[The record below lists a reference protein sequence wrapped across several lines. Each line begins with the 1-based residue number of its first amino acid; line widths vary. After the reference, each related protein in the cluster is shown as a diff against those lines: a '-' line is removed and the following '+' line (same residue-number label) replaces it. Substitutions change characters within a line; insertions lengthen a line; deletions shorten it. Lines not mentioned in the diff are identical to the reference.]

1 ACLFTFWAVV
11 GLTLALSPRPAGEE
25 VREAPSLGAGTKR
38 SYLSLNVLLAVALL
52 VLTLRMGGALS
63 ANAAGWALSQ
73 GVPDAEGYQRALRWE
88 PFNGDHYLSLGTL
101 YLNMARV
108 GDRSRAEEAEQA
120 LRRAA
125 QLLPY
130 SKTWYHLGNL
140 YRDVLGDL
148 SRAEEAY
155 RRALQQDPHALRVMA
170 ELGKT
175 LEAQGKWQEAEA
187 VYRRML
193 EIEGSVYQRVRA
205 VPEIPEVDYAFAYAG
220 LARLARLQGKPQ
232 GEVRQL
238 CSRALQILAEDR
250 AARERNP
257 MAEAIRRSP
266 ERERALEEL
275 RQECERALR

>member
-1 ACLFTFWAVV
+1 
-11 GLTLALSPRPAGEE
+11 
-25 VREAPSLGAGTKR
+25 
-38 SYLSLNVLLAVALL
+38 LLAVALL

-101 YLNMARV
+101 YLNMARA

-175 LEAQGKWQEAEA
+175 LEAQGKRQEAEA

-205 VPEIPEVDYAFAYAG
+205 VPELPEVDYAFAYAG

-238 CSRALQILAEDR
+238 YSRALQILEEDR